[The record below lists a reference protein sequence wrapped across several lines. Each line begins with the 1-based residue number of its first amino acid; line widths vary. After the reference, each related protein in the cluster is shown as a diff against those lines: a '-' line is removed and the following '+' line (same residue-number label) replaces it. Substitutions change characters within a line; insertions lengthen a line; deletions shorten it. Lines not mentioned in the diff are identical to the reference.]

1 MGSNVSIYLSDDMLA
16 LLDAEV
22 NRRASADRLR
32 GLSGRRVASR
42 SSVLQQLIADGL
54 ERRAPLDEG
63 TIRYEVV
70 SLAKEYGAAKV
81 SLFGSYARGE
91 ATGDSDIDLL
101 LEKGAIRG
109 MQVLDF
115 QEELSRRLGR
125 SVDVVTTAGASERFL
140 EKIRSDEVVLY
151 VAG

>member
-1 MGSNVSIYLSDDMLA
+1 MSVIIVTASLS
-16 LLDAEV
+16 E
-22 NRRASADRLR
+22 S
-32 GLSGRRVASR
+32 SG
-42 SSVLQQLIADGL
+42 
-54 ERRAPLDEG
+54 
-63 TIRYEVV
+63 
-70 SLAKEYGAAKV
+70 
-81 SLFGSYARGE
+81 